1 MNRIGRSTIICLLIA
16 TAPIWALLAR
26 KLSSQLLESVHVRA
40 DKSSAHGGAEW
51 NRRARKSAAPSQG
64 T

>member
-26 KLSSQLLESVHVRA
+26 KLSSQLLESVTTGRA
-40 DKSSAHGGAEW
+40 DKTIRLTRGRMELGALEKV
-51 NRRARKSAAPSQG
+51 RRTCK
-64 T
+64 